1 MADERILV
9 ESYNLGNML
18 KTYRP
23 SVPMLQRS
31 YSWERPNWED
41 LWSDLTDA
49 FARYRD
55 ENFTYFMG
63 TVVFEND
70 DEYRILD
77 GQQRIATLTILL
89 RALITALKTR
99 DPDAGRDAEGEAILR
114 RRPGKDPTYFLTLN
128 QYDGSFFQRLIQDGQ
143 PRKAEIKSHKLIAS
157 ALSFF
162 SSKIE
167 EKASVD
173 VDGFEEWLGEFYRF
187 VLDRV
192 QFACVT
198 SPSRYSFDVFRV
210 LNDRGKGL
218 SQLDLFRT
226 MILQRAS
233 SADRDRIAA
242 EWSRVLDLEE
252 PARPDDLL
260 RYYWVTRKGD
270 VKARSL
276 FRDIDADV
284 KQKVI
289 SASDLVE
296 ELFFYADF
304 YGDICSAKSA
314 SKKMS
319 KSLSDILNLGA
330 KQIYPVL
337 LASYWANGTGKV
349 GITEIEEIAEL
360 ACNLFV
366 RHNVVVGLE
375 THKLEAVLYDAARLI
390 RANGGLEAAKGLIR
404 DYAAKSVPDDLFA
417 ERFANVS
424 VDRHEIAKY
433 LLREIESIG
442 RDTSEIEIIRH
453 GAIHLEH
460 IYPQTPK
467 PEDRWD
473 EHDEWVY
480 RLGNLTLLSGRKNS
494 GLKNRVFKDKAETY
508 RASEVQMTQRVG
520 TLSDWTPKAVALR
533 QAGWAPLALQRWRI

>member
-1 MADERILV
+1 MAADRIHV
-9 ESYNLGNML
+9 ESHSLGNML

-41 LWSDLTDA
+41 LWSDLNDA
-49 FARYRD
+49 FDRYRD

-70 DEYRILD
+70 DEHRILD

-89 RALITALKTR
+89 RAVINALKQR

-114 RRPGKDPTYFLTLN
+114 RQPGKPPTYNIKLN
-128 QYDGSFFQRLIQDGQ
+128 QYDGDFFRRVIQDAGE
-143 PRKAEIKSHKLIAS
+143 RKPEIKSHKLILQ
-157 ALSFF
+157 ALTFF
-162 SSKIE
+162 SLKVQ
-167 EKASVD
+167 EKAD
-173 VDGFEEWLGEFYRF
+173 ADIDGFEEWLGEFYRF

-192 QFACVT
+192 QFACVS

-233 SADRDRIAA
+233 PDDRDRIAA

-260 RYYWVTRKGD
+260 RYYWVSRKGD
-270 VKARSL
+270 VKSRSL

-284 KQKVI
+284 KSKKI

-304 YGDICSAKSA
+304 YGDICSTKSA
-314 SKKMS
+314 SVNLS
-319 KSLSDILNLGA
+319 KLFSDILNIGA

-337 LASYWANGTGKV
+337 LSSYWVHGTEKV
-349 GITEIEEIAEL
+349 EVKDIEEIAEL

-366 RHNVVVGLE
+366 RHNVVIGLE
-375 THKLEAVLYDAARLI
+375 THKLEAILYEAARLI
-390 RANGGLEAAKGLIR
+390 RANSGLEAAKGLIR
-404 DYAAKSVPDDLFA
+404 DYAARNVPDDLFS
-417 ERFANVS
+417 ERFQS
-424 VDRHEIAKY
+424 FSIDRNEVAKY
-433 LLREIESIG
+433 LLREIETVE
-442 RDTSEIEIIRH
+442 RNADEIEIIRH

-460 IYPQTPK
+460 IYPQSPRHG
-467 PEDRWD
+467 DLWD
-473 EHDEWVY
+473 DHDDWVS
-480 RLGNLTLLSGRKNS
+480 RLGNMTLLSGKKNS
-494 GLKNRVFKDKAETY
+494 GLKNKPFSEKQATY
-508 RASEVQMTQRVG
+508 AASEVNMTKALASLTKWSPTDLVDRQK
-520 TLSDWTPKAVALR
+520 LWAPIAVA
-533 QAGWAPLALQRWRI
+533 RWRI